1 MESRGWSILHR
12 NKKICGVETDIIAKK
27 KGALMLLEVKSLK
40 DESHLEKILSP
51 KQKKRLKRAAAC
63 LADSF
68 QGKFYFLLAAARET
82 RGGGHDIQ
90 LYPID

>member
-1 MESRGWSILHR
+1 
-12 NKKICGVETDIIAKK
+12 
-27 KGALMLLEVKSLK
+27 MLLEVKSLK

-51 KQKKRLKRAAAC
+51 KQKARLKRAAAY

-82 RGGGHDIQ
+82 RGGGHEIQ